1 MFINIIDQ
9 ILYKLLNNFISYYLK
24 NVSVTIN
31 DINEYLKKIDINNEF
46 KNYIK
51 NIDNINIIKD
61 IIDRYIYVI
70 YIFKKYYNTEIKLLQ
85 KTMIDI
91 QNKNKDIIND
101 KITFIIIRL
110 VNLKNDIIKF
120 KESNYDY
127 NNVYY
132 DNNYIKKINVEYF
145 KSINYDEINIIIIL
159 LFTEYYY
166 KHDKY
171 IIYDIL
177 EKESIHYNKFKYI
190 NIVKTHNIS
199 YNYYNIEKIFN
210 NINNI
215 IDDDILTLYNLL
227 NDKLSN
233 NITIDNIIN
242 KLFINKIIKPITDEF
257 LLINNNTVFYLNKK
271 EQISNDKEII
281 KKNAENVTI
290 KIIMK
295 RINEAINYYKQ
306 NKKYEE
312 IFDLNNYHKKALSVN
327 DSEHIFILQKI
338 LKNNDLLE
346 NNENKEYYNN
356 LIDIRKNSYVNFNS
370 FNNNNGIS
378 FNFTNIIPSIR
389 YSNIEFNKIL
399 HKLDIRNIG
408 DDIIANLIGFTIISI
423 KNKEL
428 LSENYNDNFK
438 KISDDNIEEYFYKKD
453 NKYYYKIFKN
463 DNIKKE
469 LFELHNKLE
478 YDIYQKILLNIN
490 KNNYKNIKKYFIKR
504 SFNLNINLLLESLD
518 LKDKIINM
526 EIINENY
533 ISEINKKILDVLKI
547 TNKKIDKKI
556 DKNKKLIKL
565 PYIKKIK
572 NNKNIL
578 LITNKITNNNEYY
591 INNINLEDSICQ
603 HNIDKKYLSI
613 FKKQINT
620 NKNIEEQYNIKFNE
634 YVNKYG
640 VELKNGNMMC
650 KICFQNMN
658 IKKYIINK
666 FDVNN
671 DIYIKINT
679 KDIDFDKQ
687 NIIKI
692 SKQIIKKLIL
702 YSNNKFIIENERVM
716 NEMILLFI
724 EITNI
729 LNNLKNEYNIFKENN
744 INNDNKILVS
754 KFIYININDNT
765 INNYFDNKSIINNI
779 DENRIIKNN
788 IIIFLTLL
796 YIINLDRSQIL
807 NLKFEK
813 INNYTTYSINGN
825 IYFDKVKIYI
835 SKQNKY
841 ENILNYNL
849 LCYLIYYLSNLVI
862 KNNLWIKY
870 TFEKNENINNLR
882 IFISTMIDQLN
893 FICNNNNYFYNSKIN
908 IIIKFMNLY
917 YYKVN
922 NIYDDNEIIELI
934 KNKLN
939 KKIIVDNGKLKIKKE
954 KEIPNITFDNI
965 KYENINNIQDVM
977 TRQKKYLNKNNN
989 IQKIKY
995 NKEFIN
1001 NIIKIN
1007 IDNIYYNYDEKG
1019 NIKINKNNNN
1029 KINKDIFIKIID
1041 NINNRKRK
1049 INTKINNKKIKK
1061 KKNLQKIN
1069 DKYNNKKYYDEFINI
1084 LNDKFNN
1091 ELNVNIL
1098 KIKINDNEYIIDHD
1112 YKGNKLKNKLILNM
1126 NQITQVVNKNLLQ
1139 YVNNKQNII
1148 IQYYDINRMNLLYY
1162 KENNKITYVK
1172 YDDNNLILNY
1182 SLKYKLNKLGY
1193 ILNKY
1198 EINKNEDIIK
1208 LINVRYSKIK
1218 DIINNFLNIV
1228 TKINNNTIDIKIY
1241 RESFKGL
1248 NINLPNIN
1256 KIKKII
1262 FIDDIIEYNINSKKL
1277 LYNLDELEEIIGLNK
1292 CSKLINY
1299 FCKLLIK
1306 IYNINNNNS
1315 IVLSFIT
1322 LFINNSFDES
1332 FTYFNNKNKISSVIF
1347 DYYQDY
1353 GRYLNNMLSTEY
1365 IDQII
1370 DNNKFLFEE
1379 NLTSNIIEDED
1390 NINDKSIDSEN
1401 EENLSDE
1408 ELEYENDFDIDPE
1421 DKNED
1426 ADNSQY
1432 LYMDNN

>member
-1 MFINIIDQ
+1 
-9 ILYKLLNNFISYYLK
+9 
-24 NVSVTIN
+24 
-31 DINEYLKKIDINNEF
+31 
-46 KNYIK
+46 
-51 NIDNINIIKD
+51 
-61 IIDRYIYVI
+61 
-70 YIFKKYYNTEIKLLQ
+70 
-85 KTMIDI
+85 
-91 QNKNKDIIND
+91 
-101 KITFIIIRL
+101 
-110 VNLKNDIIKF
+110 
-120 KESNYDY
+120 
-127 NNVYY
+127 
-132 DNNYIKKINVEYF
+132 
-145 KSINYDEINIIIIL
+145 
-159 LFTEYYY
+159 
-166 KHDKY
+166 
-171 IIYDIL
+171 
-177 EKESIHYNKFKYI
+177 
-190 NIVKTHNIS
+190 
-199 YNYYNIEKIFN
+199 
-210 NINNI
+210 
-215 IDDDILTLYNLL
+215 
-227 NDKLSN
+227 
-233 NITIDNIIN
+233 
-242 KLFINKIIKPITDEF
+242 
-257 LLINNNTVFYLNKK
+257 
-271 EQISNDKEII
+271 
-281 KKNAENVTI
+281 
-290 KIIMK
+290 
-295 RINEAINYYKQ
+295 
-306 NKKYEE
+306 
-312 IFDLNNYHKKALSVN
+312 
-327 DSEHIFILQKI
+327 
-338 LKNNDLLE
+338 
-346 NNENKEYYNN
+346 
-356 LIDIRKNSYVNFNS
+356 
-370 FNNNNGIS
+370 
-378 FNFTNIIPSIR
+378 
-389 YSNIEFNKIL
+389 
-399 HKLDIRNIG
+399 
-408 DDIIANLIGFTIISI
+408 
-423 KNKEL
+423 
-428 LSENYNDNFK
+428 
-438 KISDDNIEEYFYKKD
+438 
-453 NKYYYKIFKN
+453 
-463 DNIKKE
+463 
-469 LFELHNKLE
+469 
-478 YDIYQKILLNIN
+478 
-490 KNNYKNIKKYFIKR
+490 
-504 SFNLNINLLLESLD
+504 
-518 LKDKIINM
+518 
-526 EIINENY
+526 
-533 ISEINKKILDVLKI
+533 
-547 TNKKIDKKI
+547 
-556 DKNKKLIKL
+556 
-565 PYIKKIK
+565 
-572 NNKNIL
+572 
-578 LITNKITNNNEYY
+578 
-591 INNINLEDSICQ
+591 
-603 HNIDKKYLSI
+603 
-613 FKKQINT
+613 
-620 NKNIEEQYNIKFNE
+620 
-634 YVNKYG
+634 
-640 VELKNGNMMC
+640 
-650 KICFQNMN
+650 
-658 IKKYIINK
+658 
-666 FDVNN
+666 
-671 DIYIKINT
+671 
-679 KDIDFDKQ
+679 
-687 NIIKI
+687 
-692 SKQIIKKLIL
+692 
-702 YSNNKFIIENERVM
+702 M